1 MGEFKTIQRRLAF
14 ALNDAQDL
22 NEAMGLSLDA
32 ALEVSGLDA
41 GAFYL
46 IDEKRE
52 EGRLAY
58 ARGLSDSFVEKVSS
72 YKSDDPRYLMVMRA
86 VPLYILFRDLPGDT
100 EREVQMEGLKALAL
114 IPITHRGE
122 VLGCLTLGSRSLDEI
137 PQEVRPNVESIAQ
150 QCGGVISRMKAEDAL
165 KRSEERNRAL
175 LEAIPDLMFLLDGNL
190 IFRDYHAADPKT
202 LLVPPEEFLGRSID
216 EVLPK
221 KLSDHFRERL
231 AKVGRRAGP
240 EELVYSLTLSGEK
253 RHFEARIVRCWE
265 NSYLVMIR
273 DITETK
279 RLEDALRHSENKYR
293 TLVTEA
299 GDAIILA
306 DLDGKVLEANRMA
319 GIILGHPV
327 EKLTRMNFL
336 KLHAEQAADIASS
349 YFDMAVKG
357 RSFPPYDTLMI
368 RNDGTPVPTSVSLRS
383 IEYSDRRVIQ
393 CSMRDITE
401 RKRVE
406 AIKDNIIRD
415 LAHKLKT
422 PLAMAQMGL
431 DELAEAV
438 RSGDEDLKGRS
449 MRMVE
454 NSVVMLRSDVD
465 RILDYFQF
473 TIRRGAAPAEP
484 VSLRKVVEDVLMEER
499 VMAGDRPIEFVTRI
513 ADDVGDVMIDAQD
526 LHTLLGNIVGNAV
539 KFTKEGR
546 ITVEA
551 TSGDKSVR
559 ITVSD
564 TGAGFAPEIR
574 ERIFERFFQGS
585 PAHSGVG
592 LGLAMCKEAVERCG
606 GEISVD
612 SPGPGKGTRVT
623 VEIPKS

>member
-46 IDEKRE
+46 IDEQRE

-137 PQEVRPNVESIAQ
+137 PKEVRPNLESIAQ

-202 LLVPPEEFLGRSID
+202 LLVPPEEFLGRSIT
-216 EVLPK
+216 EVLPQ
-221 KLSDHFRERL
+221 KLAERFRERL

-265 NSYLVMIR
+265 SYYLVMIR

-299 GDAIILA
+299 GDAIIIA

-336 KLHAEQAADIASS
+336 KLHADQAADIASS

-431 DELAEAV
+431 DELSEAV
-438 RSGDEDLKGRS
+438 RSGDEELEGRS

-473 TIRRGAAPAEP
+473 TIRSGVAPAGP
-484 VSLRKVVEDVLMEER
+484 SSFRKVLEDVLREER
-499 VMAGDRPIEFVTRI
+499 VMVGDRPVEFLTKI
-513 ADDVGDVMIDAQD
+513 DEDVGEVMMNAQD
-526 LHTLLGNIVGNAV
+526 LHTLLGNLVGNAV
-539 KFTKEGR
+539 KFTKEGK

-551 TSGDKSVR
+551 TSGDKAVR
-559 ITVSD
+559 VTISD
-564 TGAGFAPEIR
+564 TGVGFTPEIR

-612 SPGPGKGTRVT
+612 SPGPGKGTQAT
-623 VEIPKS
+623 VEIPKP